1 MLRAGD
7 RVFPMRMSAGLLP
20 YRFRQ
25 LLEVLIAHPGGP
37 FFARKDLGAWSVVK
51 GEIGPD
57 EDPRSA
63 ALREFREETGWQAP
77 TENWME
83 LGSVRMRSG
92 KNVTAWAVA
101 ADFDPAALDPGTFR
115 MMWRGR
121 VQEFPEI
128 DRVSWCVPEDAR
140 RLLNPAQI
148 PLLDRLESRVAVPG

>member
-1 MLRAGD
+1 
-7 RVFPMRMSAGLLP
+7 MRTSAGLLP
-20 YRFRQ
+20 YRFRPF
-25 LLEVLIAHPGGP
+25 LEVLIAHPGGP
-37 FFARKDLGAWSVVK
+37 FFARKDRGAWSVVK
-51 GEIGPD
+51 GEIGSD

-77 TENWME
+77 TENWMD

-101 ADFDPAALDPGTFR
+101 AEFDPATLDPGTFR

-128 DRVSWCVPEDAR
+128 DRVVWCSPEDAR
-140 RLLNPAQI
+140 QLLNPAQI
-148 PLLDRLESRVAVPG
+148 PFLDRLSSQVAVPG